1 MNKLTETIKTAADSA
16 KDGISTAK
24 SKANETTVA
33 ARNKASEAYDK
44 SKDAASRSVQST
56 RHLANKAAIRSG
68 DTIDQNPLAMVIGGI
83 ALGAIIGALL
93 PKSEREEKILGG
105 TGEKLNAKAR
115 EMANAAKAAGKEKID
130 NMGINRESA
139 RDQFRDLVSKATE
152 AVKAAGQAASDAAR
166 KAD

>member
-16 KDGISTAK
+16 KDSISTAK
-24 SKANETTVA
+24 NKANETTVA
-33 ARNKASEAYDK
+33 ARKKASEAYDK

-56 RHLANKAAIRSG
+56 RHLANKAAIKSG

-93 PKSEREEKILGG
+93 PKSDREEKILGG
-105 TGEKLNAKAR
+105 TGKKLNAKAR

-130 NMGINRESA
+130 NLGINKESA